1 MIPYVRDMW
10 AHGSHL
16 PAYHTNYLFPYISPV
31 LTSDGTVRA
40 LGVPQGVVNMNLQ
53 TREKAVLIIRRMFL
67 EAVKTYV
74 HPFLGTAEHQG
85 NEGKSSSSVGSIPL
99 EVHGKKMPGHS
110 ALWRSGSTAVIVL
123 DLASA
128 WRPLTVSNKI

>member
-1 MIPYVRDMW
+1 MIPFVRDMW
-10 AHGSHL
+10 AYGSHF
-16 PAYHTNYLFPYISPV
+16 PAYHTDYMFPYTSPSV
-31 LTSDGTVRA
+31 LTPDGTVRA
-40 LGVPQGVVNMNLQ
+40 HGYVHHGVVKMRRQ
-53 TREKAVLIIRRMFL
+53 TREKAVLVVRRMFL

-110 ALWRSGSTAVIVL
+110 ALCSDMNCQSE
-123 DLASA
+123 
-128 WRPLTVSNKI
+128 